1 MKNLNSLLFNLL
13 LFMVTTTA
21 FADSYTITG
30 QLRGLNN
37 QMVYLLKQ
45 ESGRYVTLDKQE
57 AKNGKFVFKGEIN
70 MPEIYFIQI
79 IQKDPIIFFA
89 EAADIHII
97 GSLDNFDQIKVHGSK
112 PQSDY
117 EKLMDELLLFKEQE
131 EALLLSYEQAV
142 YNKDMETLEGIRDAN
157 DELEKEKLISILDF
171 IRFNPDSYGA
181 SYIAGIAF
189 SESKELELLTELISN
204 FDAKLD
210 SFPSVLAIKKHHQK
224 LENLQIGH
232 RAPDFTLRSNLGRY
246 VSISDFQGKYTLLY
260 FWASMYG
267 PCRRTNAYMTR
278 IYKKYKEKGLEVL
291 GVSLDSDRKQ
301 WQQAIKK
308 DKIKWND
315 VSDLKGWDSMAADL
329 YLINTLPV
337 VMVIDQEGKIVHQ
350 NLRGKELHRELAE
363 IFNDEEVL
371 NQLNIDSDKEGSED
385 NEIVEDKFNWFK
397 RLMLQ
402 KQSKK

>member
-1 MKNLNSLLFNLL
+1 MKNLNRLLYLL
-13 LFMVTTTA
+13 ILCSISFSVWA
-21 FADSYTITG
+21 GNYTITG
-30 QLRGLNN
+30 QLKGLDN

-45 ESGRYVTLDKQE
+45 DSGRYVTLDKQE
-57 AKNGKFVFKGEIN
+57 AKNGKFVFKGTIK
-70 MPEIYFIQI
+70 MPELYFIQI

-89 EAADIHII
+89 EASDILVA

-112 PQSDY
+112 PQTDY

-142 YNKDMETLEGIRDAN
+142 YNKDAETLEGIRDAN

-171 IRFNPDSYGA
+171 IRFTPDSYGA

-189 SESKELELLTELISN
+189 SEYKELELLSELISS
-204 FDAKLD
+204 FDPKLD
-210 SFPSVLAIKKHHQK
+210 SFPSVMAIKKHHQK
-224 LENLQIGH
+224 LENIQVGQ

-267 PCRRTNAYMTR
+267 PCRRTNQYMTR
-278 IYKKYKEKGLEVL
+278 IYKKYNEKGLEIL
-291 GVSLDSDRKQ
+291 GVSLDTDRKQ

-315 VSDLKGWDSMAADL
+315 VSDLKGWESMAADL
-329 YLINTLPV
+329 YLINTLPII
-337 VMVIDQEGKIVHQ
+337 MVLDQEGKIVHQ
-350 NLRGKELHRELAE
+350 NLRGKDLQRELAE

-371 NQLNIDSDKEGSED
+371 QQLELGETDENEDS
-385 NEIVEDKFNWFK
+385 EIVEDKFNWFK

-402 KQSKK
+402 KQSKR